1 MHWQSDPRCQRSRPF
16 SPANLV
22 MKKMQSATH
31 KASLADQAYT
41 LVESLIVTLA
51 LPPGHIFSE
60 AELSRQINIGRTP
73 LREALQR
80 LAAARLVKTLPRKG
94 MMIAEISMTD
104 HFALLETRRVLERLV
119 ASSAAKRAT
128 SAQRMALTAVRD
140 EMDDAAAQND
150 LAAFMALDRNCD
162 TILDAASKN
171 HYATTA
177 LAPLHAHCR
186 RFWYQYQHEGDLR
199 QSAALHIDMIDA
211 VVSSENSCR
220 KPSS

>member
-1 MHWQSDPRCQRSRPF
+1 
-16 SPANLV
+16 
-22 MKKMQSATH
+22 MQSVTQP
-31 KASLADQAYT
+31 ASLADKAYT

-60 AELSRQINIGRTP
+60 AELSRQIDIGRTP

-104 HFALLETRRVLERLV
+104 HFALLETRRVLEKLV
-119 ASSAAKRAT
+119 ATLAAKKAT
-128 SAQRMALTAVRD
+128 TTQRTALQTIRD
-140 EMDDAAAQND
+140 EMESAAEHND
-150 LAAFMALDRNCD
+150 LATFMTLDRTCD
-162 TILDAASKN
+162 TLLESASKN
-171 HYATTA
+171 LYATTA

-199 QSAALHIDMIDA
+199 RSAALHMEMIAA
-211 VVSSENSCR
+211 VVSGDEQGAAFAADAILDYLDAFTR
-220 KPSS
+220 KALNLI